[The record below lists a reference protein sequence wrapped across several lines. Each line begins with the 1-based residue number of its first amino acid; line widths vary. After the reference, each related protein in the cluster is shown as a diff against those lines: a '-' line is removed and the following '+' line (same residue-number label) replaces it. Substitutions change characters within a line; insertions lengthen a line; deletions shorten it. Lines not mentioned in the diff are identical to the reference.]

1 VNKAPM
7 ADLCSAGILLA
18 VLGVHPALGEPAG
31 RPPDGGATPI
41 QRLPQS
47 VIYTASQPAIPPLTS
62 TSRRV

>member
-31 RPPDGGATPI
+31 RRRTAAP
-41 QRLPQS
+41 RQS
-47 VIYTASQPAIPPLTS
+47 SG
-62 TSRRV
+62 SRNQ